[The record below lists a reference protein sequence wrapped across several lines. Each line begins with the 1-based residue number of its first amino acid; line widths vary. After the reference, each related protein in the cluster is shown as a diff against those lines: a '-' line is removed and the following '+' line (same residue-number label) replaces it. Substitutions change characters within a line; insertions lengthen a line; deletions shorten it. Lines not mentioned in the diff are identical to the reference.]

1 MKVIDLFCGCGGFSE
16 GFNKNNNF
24 EIVAAIDIWETAIK
38 TYKKNHN
45 HLALCKDLT
54 KYTPKEL
61 KVEHNISNV
70 DVIIGGPPCQGF
82 SNAGKRDIKDPRNS
96 LFMNFK
102 EYIDYFKPKVFVMEN
117 VMGILSMKNEK
128 MNYVLI

>member
-1 MKVIDLFCGCGGFSE
+1 MICNKNKMKVIDLFCGCGGFSE

-45 HLALCKDLT
+45 HLAL
-54 KYTPKEL
+54 
-61 KVEHNISNV
+61 
-70 DVIIGGPPCQGF
+70 
-82 SNAGKRDIKDPRNS
+82 
-96 LFMNFK
+96 FMNFK